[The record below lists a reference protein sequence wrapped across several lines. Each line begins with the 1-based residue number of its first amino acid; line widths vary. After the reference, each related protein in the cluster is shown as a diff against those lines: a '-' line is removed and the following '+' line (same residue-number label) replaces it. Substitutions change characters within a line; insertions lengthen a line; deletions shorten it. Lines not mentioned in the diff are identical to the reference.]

1 MIYAKDHKTCNMFD
15 PFSHLGPKRL
25 KMLTESWAGLFRR
38 ELLANLPVHLLSKY
52 YERDMGR
59 PTKELHAM
67 MGVMILQQMKD
78 LTDEETVR
86 QFAFNTEWHYA
97 LNISGDSDASA
108 YICPKTLWNMRELM
122 SRHGLEEAVFTAITA
137 HLAKVF
143 AVDMDKQRLDSTHI
157 FSNMKHLGRIGL
169 FIRTIKGFL
178 TNLKRHHK
186 EHYAAVDADIIQRY
200 MTKQGESGFA
210 MVKPS
215 DSSKRLADLG
225 DDLFSLVVQFKNE
238 SKVSAMS
245 SYHKLVRLLKEQC
258 IVSTDDDGGDG
269 QVEIKQDKDVA
280 SDSMQ
285 NPSDPDAGYD
295 GHKGQGYQAQV
306 METYNDDKDAP
317 CLITHVAVEPAHEH
331 DAHALIPAIESAS
344 ENDFS
349 AKEILADS
357 LYGSDANVQGAALLG
372 VEVIAPVLGTVSED
386 KLGLDAF
393 QTDEQAD
400 IVVCPEGHAPENI
413 KRKNGRITALFAASV
428 CLACPCKDRCA
439 VIEGKK
445 AFYLRYTAKQVR
457 IALRRAYEKTD
468 EFRERYRWRAGIE
481 GSNALGKQKTGLGKL
496 RVRGMK
502 AVRFAVTFKWLGVN
516 ILRASACQKDANGE
530 NSPEYA
536 INMCSILNMLAWM
549 RSISDTMRRIYGVL
563 MFFPL
568 EASHAQKRAA

>member
-25 KMLTESWAGLFRR
+25 KMLTESWPGLFRR
-38 ELLANLPVHLLSKY
+38 ELLVNLPVHLLSKY
-52 YERDMGR
+52 YKRDMGR
-59 PTKELHAM
+59 PTKELYAM

-108 YICPKTLWNMRELM
+108 YICPKTLWNMRKIM
-122 SRHGLEEAVFTAITA
+122 CRHGLEEAVFTAITA

-186 EHYAAVDADIIQRY
+186 EHYAAVDADIIQNY
-200 MTKQGESGFA
+200 MTKRGESGFA

-215 DSSKRLADLG
+215 DSAKRLADLG
-225 DDLFSLVVQFKNE
+225 DDLFSLAEQFKDE
-238 SKVSAMS
+238 ATVTAMS

-269 QVEIKQDKDVA
+269 QVEIKPDKDIA

-295 GHKGQGYQAQV
+295 GHKGQGYQSQI
-306 METYNDDKDAP
+306 METYNEDEDAP
-317 CLITHVAVEPAHEH
+317 CLITHVAVEAAHEH
-331 DAHALIPAIESAS
+331 DAHALIPTIKSAS
-344 ENDFS
+344 ENDFPP
-349 AKEILADS
+349 KEVLADS
-357 LYGSDANVQGAALLG
+357 LYGSDENVQNAALLG
-372 VEVIAPVLGTVSED
+372 VEVIAPVLGTVNEN

-393 QTDEQAD
+393 QTDEKA
-400 IVVCPEGHAPENI
+400 VVVACPEGHAPERI
-413 KRKNGRITALFAASV
+413 RRKDGRITALFAVSV

-439 VIEGKK
+439 AVEGKK

-502 AVRFAVTFKWLGVN
+502 AVRFAVTLKWLGVN
-516 ILRASACQKDANGE
+516 ILRASVCQKDVNGE
-530 NSPEYA
+530 NSPESA
-536 INMCSILNMLAWM
+536 TNIRSILNISAWM
-549 RSISDTMRRIYGVL
+549 RSLSNTMHRTYGLLV
-563 MFFPL
+563 PL
-568 EASHAQKRAA
+568 PIRDSHAQERVA

>member
-1 MIYAKDHKTCNMFD
+1 MIYAKDHKTCDMFD

-25 KMLTESWAGLFRR
+25 KMLTDSWPGLFRR
-38 ELLANLPVHLLSKY
+38 EVLPKLPVHLLSQH
-52 YERDMGR
+52 YELGMGR
-59 PTKELHAM
+59 PTKELYAM

-78 LTDEETVR
+78 LTDEETIR

-97 LNISGDSDASA
+97 LGVSGGSDASA
-108 YICPKTLWNMRELM
+108 YICPKTLWSMRKMM
-122 SRHGLEEAVFTAITA
+122 SQHGLEEAVFTAVTGQ
-137 HLAKVF
+137 LAKVF

-186 EHYAAVDADIIQRY
+186 EHYAAVNADISQNY
-200 MTKQGESGFA
+200 MTRQGESAFA

-215 DSSKRLADLG
+215 DSAKRLADLG
-225 DDLFSLVVQFKNE
+225 NDLFSLVEQFKDE
-238 SKVSAMS
+238 SAVTGMS
-245 SYHKLVRLLKEQC
+245 SYQKLVRLLKEQC
-258 IVSTDDDGGDG
+258 VVSTDDDGGDG
-269 QVEIKQDKDVA
+269 QVEIKQSRDIA

-306 METYNDDKDAP
+306 METYSEDGGTP

-331 DAHALIPAIESAS
+331 DAHALIPAIQSAS

-349 AKEILADS
+349 PTDVLADS
-357 LYGSDANVQGAALLG
+357 LYGSDENVQDAASLG
-372 VEVIAPVLGTVSED
+372 VEVIAPVLGTVNED

-393 QTDEQAD
+393 QTDEDAD
-400 IVVCPEGHAPENI
+400 VVACPEGHAPESI
-413 KRKNGRITALFAASV
+413 KRKGGRITALFTAST

-439 VIEGKK
+439 AVEGKK

-457 IALRRAYEKTD
+457 IAVRRAYEKTE

-481 GSNALGKQKTGLGKL
+481 GSNALGKQKTGLGRL

-502 AVRFAVTFKWLGVN
+502 AVRFAVTLKWLGVN
-516 ILRASACQKDANGE
+516 ILRASVCQKGANGE
-530 NSPEYA
+530 NPPEPA
-536 INMCSILNMLAWM
+536 TNMRIIPSMSAWIQSIRDIM
-549 RSISDTMRRIYGVL
+549 RSMREVL
-563 MFFPL
+563 VFLLF
-568 EASHAQKRAA
+568 ETNNGQTRGA